1 MTELEEA
8 ELTDG
13 QRHRRRQLGW
23 CRPAADEILSMVQL
37 EEDTRNHQ
45 LQVERE
51 EQERWQQ
58 LEQARID
65 RLLDETPSLRRAMD
79 IRAYVDVVKTRL
91 ASDVAGKIGEYVV
104 QRLKSRISKA

>member
-8 ELTDG
+8 ELADG

-23 CRPAADEILSMVQL
+23 FRPAADEILSMVQL
-37 EEDTRNHQ
+37 EEDARDHE

-51 EQERWQQ
+51 EQERRKQ

-65 RLLDETPSLRRAMD
+65 RLSMKLLRC
-79 IRAYVDVVKTRL
+79 DVRWTSAL
-91 ASDVAGKIGEYVV
+91 TSM
-104 QRLKSRISKA
+104 S

>member
-8 ELTDG
+8 ALTDG
-13 QRHRRRQLGW
+13 QRRRRRQLGW
-23 CRPAADEILSMVQL
+23 CRPAADEMLSMLQL

-51 EQERWQQ
+51 EQERRQQ

-65 RLLDETPSLRRAMD
+65 RLLDEAPSLRRAMD
-79 IRAYVDVVKTRL
+79 IRAT
-91 ASDVAGKIGEYVV
+91 SM
-104 QRLKSRISKA
+104 S